1 MPEQFRIER
10 GDNDRI
16 KTELAD
22 FPNLL
27 TTLSE
32 KMNRMTGGRVFG
44 RHPVIQLF
52 VVAMSGYPVILQTG
66 KFSHSTRDRP
76 QIFDGKIETDVAV
89 KFAVSGIS
97 RVPFVGTPHLA
108 ARVGV
113 SSEGCRSRWRITRR
127 VNRAARERFSREQ
140 TVSVDNEPTEIR
152 FL

>member
-32 KMNRMTGGRVFG
+32 KMNCMIGGRVFG

-52 VVAMSGYPVILQTG
+52 VVAMSSYPVILQSG
-66 KFSHSTRDRP
+66 KFSHFTRDRP
-76 QIFDGKIETDVAV
+76 QMFDWKIETDIAV
-89 KFAVSGIS
+89 KFAISGIS
-97 RVPFVGTPHLA
+97 RIPFVGTPDL
-108 ARVGV
+108 
-113 SSEGCRSRWRITRR
+113 
-127 VNRAARERFSREQ
+127 
-140 TVSVDNEPTEIR
+140 
-152 FL
+152 